1 MDGMEIYEALG
12 VEPEEENPDPEQ
24 PPEETDPTPETGGD
38 NPEENT
44 PEDEGN
50 GGEGEEPPADDGQEQ
65 PPEGGEAQPPEGED
79 KPKPQS
85 REEML
90 AEARRIAQAEKA
102 REMDEFVKG
111 LNLIDPATKK
121 PVTTVA
127 EYNEYKARI
136 NSEARERILKKAGL
150 SEEKFKEFVN
160 SQPEVSEARAAAQAA
175 QRERAK
181 AAIDE
186 QVRQIHEID
195 PTINEFADLGKM
207 ENFKQFYD
215 LARNHHLSLVDAYK
229 LVNMDKLTQR
239 RIDAERQA
247 ARNAAASKAHL
258 QKQKPRGGGAADV
271 PVPAD
276 VAEFYREL
284 VPGISNADMQRDYS
298 RYAAKQKKG
307 V

>member
-1 MDGMEIYEALG
+1 
-12 VEPEEENPDPEQ
+12 
-24 PPEETDPTPETGGD
+24 
-38 NPEENT
+38 
-44 PEDEGN
+44 
-50 GGEGEEPPADDGQEQ
+50 
-65 PPEGGEAQPPEGED
+65 
-79 KPKPQS
+79 
-85 REEML
+85 ML

-175 QRERAK
+175 
-181 AAIDE
+181 AIDE

-195 PTINEFADLGKM
+195 PTINEFADLGKL

-229 LVNMDKLTQR
+229 LANMDKLTQR

-258 QKQKPRGGGAADV
+258 QKQKPRGGRRTRASRRRGVLPRAGAGD
-271 PVPAD
+271 
-276 VAEFYREL
+276 
-284 VPGISNADMQRDYS
+284 IQR
-298 RYAAKQKKG
+298 RHAARLLALRSQTEERSVIIG
-307 V
+307 F

>member
-12 VEPEEENPDPEQ
+12 VEPEEENPNPEQ
-24 PPEETDPTPETGGD
+24 PPAEDNPSPEGGAD
-38 NPEENT
+38 NPEEDA

-50 GGEGEEPPADDGQEQ
+50 GGEGEEPPADDGREQ

-247 ARNAAASKAHL
+247 ARNAAAGKAHL
-258 QKQKPRGGGAADV
+258 TKNKPRGGGSTDI